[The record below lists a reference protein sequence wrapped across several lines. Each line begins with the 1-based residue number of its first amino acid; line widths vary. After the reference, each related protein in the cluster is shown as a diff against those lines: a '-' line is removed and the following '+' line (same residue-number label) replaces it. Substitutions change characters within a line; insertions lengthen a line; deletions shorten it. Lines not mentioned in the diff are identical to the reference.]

1 MRNKLLIEAVGTF
14 FLCLAALV
22 SSNALPVAAL
32 LCALIYM
39 GAPVSLA
46 HYNPAV
52 SLAFRLRGRSS
63 SRALWSYVGVQLT
76 AAVLAAHV
84 AGYLLGHDGDHA
96 KAAVH
101 AFGESAFTGF
111 GVTAVIELLCTFAL
125 AFIILVGVALVSL
138 TGAAGRYG
146 NGDVQWMTAGAGILH
161 KEFHEE
167 EFSKKGGL
175 LHGAQLW
182 VNLPAKDKSTPPTY
196 QDIRSATIPEIQL
209 ADDKGKIRIIA
220 GEMNGT
226 KGPANTFTRINIF
239 DAHAKADA
247 SFDLN
252 VVDGDHTT
260 LLVLKGTILIN
271 NDKTAR
277 EGEMLVF
284 ENSGENIHIQTN
296 NETHLLLLSGEPI
309 TEPVAAYGPFV
320 MNTQQEIME
329 AIDDFN
335 AGKFGHLN

>member
-1 MRNKLLIEAVGTF
+1 MKQIKYIRKAAPPHMVGDGFKVKTFISSAMWKDMSPFLMLDYIEPTTYLPTEYPRGVDVHPHKGFET
-14 FLCLAALV
+14 V
-22 SSNALPVAAL
+22 SILWD
-32 LCALIYM
+32 
-39 GAPVSLA
+39 GALA
-46 HYNPAV
+46 HED
-52 SLAFRLRGRSS
+52 SS
-63 SRALWSYVGVQLT
+63 GGKGKL
-76 AAVLAAHV
+76 
-84 AGYLLGHDGDHA
+84 
-96 KAAVH
+96 
-101 AFGESAFTGF
+101 
-111 GVTAVIELLCTFAL
+111 FA
-125 AFIILVGVALVSL
+125 
-138 TGAAGRYG
+138 
-146 NGDVQWMTAGAGILH
+146 GDVQWMTAGAGILH

-182 VNLPAKDKSTPPTY
+182 VNLPAKDKSTPPAY
-196 QDIRSATIPEIQL
+196 QDIRSNNIPEIQL

-220 GEMNGT
+220 GEMNGV

-260 LLVLKGTILIN
+260 LLVLKGTVLIN
-271 NDKTAR
+271 DDKVAR

-284 ENSGENIHIQTN
+284 DESGEKIHIQTN

-320 MNTQQEIME
+320 MNTQQEIMQ
-329 AIDDFN
+329 AIDDYN

>member
-1 MRNKLLIEAVGTF
+1 MKQIKYIRKAAPPHMVGDGFKVRTFISSAMWKDMSPFLMLDYIEPTTYLPTEYPRGVDVHPHKGFET
-14 FLCLAALV
+14 V
-22 SSNALPVAAL
+22 SILWD
-32 LCALIYM
+32 
-39 GAPVSLA
+39 GALA
-46 HYNPAV
+46 HED
-52 SLAFRLRGRSS
+52 SS
-63 SRALWSYVGVQLT
+63 GGKGKL
-76 AAVLAAHV
+76 
-84 AGYLLGHDGDHA
+84 
-96 KAAVH
+96 
-101 AFGESAFTGF
+101 
-111 GVTAVIELLCTFAL
+111 FA
-125 AFIILVGVALVSL
+125 
-138 TGAAGRYG
+138 
-146 NGDVQWMTAGAGILH
+146 GDVQWMTAGAGILH

-182 VNLPAKDKSTPPTY
+182 VNLPAKDKSTPPAY
-196 QDIRSATIPEIQL
+196 QDIRSNNIPEIQL

-220 GEMNGT
+220 GEMNGV

-260 LLVLKGTILIN
+260 LLVLKGTVLIN
-271 NDKTAR
+271 DDKVAR

-284 ENSGENIHIQTN
+284 DNSGEKIHIQTN

-320 MNTQQEIME
+320 MNTQQEIMQ
-329 AIDDFN
+329 AIDDYN